1 VDIAREFLAYGPLE
15 VHRQSTNMLKETRM
29 RRRRMEEL
37 RISNGNAMSAR
48 ERTTDLHKEET
59 LNAINL
65 HMT

>member
-1 VDIAREFLAYGPLE
+1 
-15 VHRQSTNMLKETRM
+15 
-29 RRRRMEEL
+29 MEEL

-59 LNAINL
+59 LNTINL